1 MSQIKIVNLQK
12 SFGDFTAV
20 KNSNLTIN
28 DKEFF
33 VLLGPS
39 GCGKTTLLRCICG
52 LEKLDSGTIKL
63 GGIDITDTR
72 TEERGIGMIFQ
83 KPVLVQVQPLPFH
96 N

>member
-39 GCGKTTLLRCICG
+39 GCGKTTLLRAISG
-52 LEKLDSGTIKL
+52 FLDPSQGKVLIGGKDMVFCSESNIIGTFL
-63 GGIDITDTR
+63 ALSIT
-72 TEERGIGMIFQ
+72 E
-83 KPVLVQVQPLPFH
+83 P
-96 N
+96 

>member
-33 VLLGPS
+33 FLLGPS
-39 GCGKTTLLRCICG
+39 GC
-52 LEKLDSGTIKL
+52 
-63 GGIDITDTR
+63 
-72 TEERGIGMIFQ
+72 
-83 KPVLVQVQPLPFH
+83 
-96 N
+96 